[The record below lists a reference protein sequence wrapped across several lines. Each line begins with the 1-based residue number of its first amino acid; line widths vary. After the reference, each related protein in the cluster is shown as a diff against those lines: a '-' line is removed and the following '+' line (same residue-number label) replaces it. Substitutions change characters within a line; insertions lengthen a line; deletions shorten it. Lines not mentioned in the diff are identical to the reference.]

1 MRFLLLWFSS
11 VLLFPLSAQ
20 RGVIHLTGEDGL
32 IDNRL
37 REGVHDDRGFLW
49 IATVNG
55 LGTYQRF

>member
-1 MRFLLLWFSS
+1 MFSS
-11 VLLFPLSAQ
+11 VLWFPLSAQ